1 MRSNI
6 DGKRI
11 VDRIRIR
18 KQYKCD
24 DFHVNSQVLS
34 VGKDSYSLSKIKRI
48 EARKLGVKENAIN
61 IVSLAFILSA
71 ATWAFV
77 PQFGLISL
85 ALTILIAFFCWRKY
99 ELRAEF
105 IGTDE
110 TGDHWV
116 SIARG
121 YTEEEFTV
129 FKDIEQLLRHRA

>member
-6 DGKRI
+6 DGKKV

-85 ALTILIAFFCWRKY
+85 ALTILIAFFWWRKY